1 MKKILAIAVATAISA
16 PAMADMTISGTVA
29 AGYSSTTKN
38 SAASYALDTTSSTPA
53 VTTTAA
59 KTGDGGFG
67 IDTAALTISGS
78 ETTESGLTV
87 SGSMSAGGFTRGGS
101 VGGEN
106 ASLAIS
112 GDFGKLSI
120 GAVKVATDYIVAL
133 GGADNFAGEF
143 AGESTVDSVSYTL
156 PGTVGGMAVKVG
168 FTDAIGIG
176 TDNGDVDP
184 YVQAN
189 GNVGPAAVHVRYRTF
204 NKASTLDNQLQLG
217 AVVDAGMVQVGA
229 GYQVSN
235 GAGSNAD
242 NTVTSFSVAVPMGAA
257 TLGASL
263 VSDKTDGA
271 EAVNGTSVA
280 ASYAITSNISA
291 SAKYNTWDADS
302 DKVSSVSALV
312 SLSF

>member
-38 SAASYALDTTSSTPA
+38 TAASYALDTTSSSPA

-59 KTGDGGFG
+59 KTGDAGFG
-67 IDTAALTISGS
+67 IDTAGLSISGS
-78 ETTESGLTV
+78 EEVNGVTYA
-87 SGSMSAGGFTRGGS
+87 GSMSAGGFTRGGS

-106 ASLAIS
+106 ASLSAS
-112 GDFGKLSI
+112 GDFGKVTIS
-120 GAVKVATDYIVAL
+120 AVKVATDYIVAL

-143 AGESTVDSVSYTL
+143 AGEATIDSVSYATSV
-156 PGTVGGMAVKVG
+156 GTATVKVG
-168 FTDAIGIG
+168 FSDAIGIG
-176 TDNGDVDP
+176 TDNGDIDP

-189 GNVGPAAVHVRYRTF
+189 GSAGPVAYHARYRTY
-204 NKASTLDNQLQLG
+204 NNASTLDNQIQVGGVADL
-217 AVVDAGMVQVGA
+217 GMVQVGA
-229 GYQVSN
+229 GYQISN
-235 GAGSNAD
+235 GSGSNAD
-242 NTVTSFSVAVPMGAA
+242 NTVTSFSVALPMGAA

-280 ASYAITSNISA
+280 ASYAISSNVTA

-302 DKVSSVSALV
+302 DTVSSVSALV